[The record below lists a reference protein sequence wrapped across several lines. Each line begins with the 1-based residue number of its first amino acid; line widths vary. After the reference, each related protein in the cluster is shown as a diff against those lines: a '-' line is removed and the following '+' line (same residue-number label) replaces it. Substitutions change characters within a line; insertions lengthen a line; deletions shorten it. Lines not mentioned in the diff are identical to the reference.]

1 MVVGALGTTYKSLE
15 KKNKSTTY
23 AIDNLAVEMLN
34 LHYSKLFTSGAL
46 VRPVDDKICTM
57 PSVGH

>member
-46 VRPVDDKICTM
+46 VPPVDDKICTM